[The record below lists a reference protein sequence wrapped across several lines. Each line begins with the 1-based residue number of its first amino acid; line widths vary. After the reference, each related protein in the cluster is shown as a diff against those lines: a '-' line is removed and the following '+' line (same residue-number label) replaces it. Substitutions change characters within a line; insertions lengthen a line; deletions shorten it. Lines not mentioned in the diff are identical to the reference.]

1 MMPGDGETVT
11 SLPGG
16 SLKLPDTA
24 RTGRVSAM
32 SHGSVTGTFFKK
44 KIIFCLLLK

>member
-32 SHGSVTGTFFKK
+32 SHGSVTGIVLAAASPSGFT
-44 KIIFCLLLK
+44 